1 MSDANRTTTGAAQTA
16 IVSDPT
22 EPVGARPPTLDE
34 HRLRQRLIGAVVVT
48 AAIAS
53 LLVAVPVLRSVAKT
67 ISHMSPGWLVL
78 ALGLELASS
87 ASFVVIFR
95 LFFPRVPSGPARELA

>member
-1 MSDANRTTTGAAQTA
+1 MSDANRTATGAAQTA

-53 LLVAVPVLRSVAKT
+53 LLVAIPVLRSVAKT
-67 ISHMSPGWLVL
+67 ISHMSPGWLVP
-78 ALGLELASS
+78 ALGSSSHRAQASWSSSDCSSLASRRDLPES
-87 ASFVVIFR
+87 
-95 LFFPRVPSGPARELA
+95 